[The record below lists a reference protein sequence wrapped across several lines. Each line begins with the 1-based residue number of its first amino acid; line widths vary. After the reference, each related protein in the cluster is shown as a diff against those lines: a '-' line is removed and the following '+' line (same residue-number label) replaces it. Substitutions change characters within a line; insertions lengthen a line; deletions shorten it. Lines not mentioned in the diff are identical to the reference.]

1 MSTGILYQL
10 LIFVGVMRIL
20 SLNVNTPV
28 SPPRKKG
35 RGVVKGLEERRGI
48 LRTYKALQLMN
59 S

>member
-28 SPPRKKG
+28 SPPTEEGKG
-35 RGVVKGLEERRGI
+35 GGEGP
-48 LRTYKALQLMN
+48 
-59 S
+59 